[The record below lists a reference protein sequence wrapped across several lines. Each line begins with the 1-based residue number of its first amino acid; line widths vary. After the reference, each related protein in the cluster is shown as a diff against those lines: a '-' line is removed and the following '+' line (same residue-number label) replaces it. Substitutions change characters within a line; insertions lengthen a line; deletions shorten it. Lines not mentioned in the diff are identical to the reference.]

1 MPKYGPT
8 PEYKVMTKHGAPMKM
23 NEAHETALADPILL
37 AKIDRLFACN
47 VGEYISLPQL
57 VAVGDQSSGKSSVLE
72 GLTGLSFPRD
82 SGLCTRFVTQIIFC
96 RMQNLTDREISASII
111 PGPGAS
117 PEQEQKLRA
126 WSAAGVHTLKTSGFS
141 KMIQDVHEVMGL
153 STGPDDKKPTF
164 SNSVLRLEICG
175 PDEDHLSV
183 IDVPGIFKNTTIGPT
198 TKDDMALVR
207 NMVERY
213 MANPRSIMLTV
224 VPANVDIATQEIIE
238 MAHELDPTGARTLG
252 ILTKPDLVDKG
263 AEDKVINLIENG
275 STTGQLGWVLL
286 RNLGKQELQDGLDRD
301 LKESAFHATTT
312 WSRVSTENYGVN
324 ALRTRLKELL
334 TSNVRR
340 VFPEVR
346 VELAKKLK
354 EATKAFDAL
363 GIERS
368 SPEQQRKILLDIVS
382 RFESITR
389 RALTTDYGSS
399 DIFNNHELRLA
410 TMISGRNST
419 FAKDMAVRGHEYNFV
434 SGDGDSEDERQKMS
448 RESRNLI
455 LSYDATIFKSD
466 ASRKL
471 PDAPDIQE
479 MLEIPTPVPAPRSF
493 GIHTWIDQAY
503 SNSRGFEIGT
513 FNPTIVSTLFREQT
527 AKWPTLGMG
536 YVSDIIIIIH
546 QFIVRVLNDICVDNN
561 IAASIISLIMDELTD
576 RYRLAQDQVKF
587 LLTVEREGTLMTMNH
602 YLNDN
607 LQKCRQNRIGNAMS
621 MSTTGD
627 SEFVEVV
634 RLGDIGQAHHMSN
647 QTHTVNDIHDILKS
661 YYKVARKRFVDSVCM
676 QAADY
681 YLVTG
686 PQTPMNLL
694 SPTWVNDLSNDKLA
708 EIAGED
714 ANTLRKRRQ
723 LRKQIEDL
731 EAGKNALA
739 S

>member
-1 MPKYGPT
+1 MD
-8 PEYKVMTKHGAPMKM
+8 EAPGI
-23 NEAHETALADPILL
+23 ALADPILL
-37 AKIDRLFACN
+37 AKIDNLFACN

-72 GLTGLSFPRD
+72 ALTGLKFPRD
-82 SGLCTRFVTQIIFC
+82 SGLCTRFVTQIIFR
-96 RMQNLTDREISASII
+96 RMKSLTGREISASIL

-117 PEQEQKLRA
+117 AQKEQKLRA
-126 WSAAGVHTLKTSGFS
+126 WSAAGVHTLTDSGFS
-141 KMIQDVHEVMGL
+141 KMMKDVHEVMGL
-153 STGPDDKKPTF
+153 STSPGDKKPTF

-175 PDEDHLSV
+175 PDEDHLTV

-207 NMVERY
+207 SMVERY
-213 MANPRSIMLTV
+213 MKNPRSIMLTV

-263 AEDKVINLIENG
+263 AENKVINLIENG
-275 STTGQLGWVLL
+275 STTGQLGWHLL
-286 RNLGKQELQDGLDRD
+286 RNLGQQELQDDLDRD
-301 LKESAFHATTT
+301 LKEKSFYSTTI
-312 WSRVSTENYGVN
+312 WNRVSADNYGVD
-324 ALRTRLKELL
+324 ALRVRLKELL
-334 TSNVRR
+334 TSIVRR

-354 EATKAFDAL
+354 ETTKALDAL
-363 GIERS
+363 GIERVS
-368 SPEQQRKILLDIVS
+368 EQQQRKVLLDIVS
-382 RFESITR
+382 QFESITR
-389 RALTTDYGSS
+389 CALSTDYGSS
-399 DIFNNHELRLA
+399 DIFNNKELRLA

-419 FAKDMAVRGHEYNFV
+419 FAKDMATRGHEYSFASV
-434 SGDGDSEDERQKMS
+434 DVDSEDKRQKLS
-448 RESRNLI
+448 QESQSLI
-455 LSYDATIFKSD
+455 LSYDANLFKSD

-471 PDAPDIQE
+471 PDIPDIQE
-479 MLEIPTPVPAPRSF
+479 ILEDPTSVPAPRSF

-527 AKWPTLGMG
+527 AKWPVLSMG
-536 YVSDIIIIIH
+536 YVNDIIIIIH
-546 QFIVRVLNDICVDNN
+546 QFIVRILNEICIDKD
-561 IAASIISLIMDELTD
+561 IAASMISLIMDELTD
-576 RYRLAQDQVKF
+576 CYRLAQGQVKF

-607 LQKCRQNRIGNAMS
+607 LQRCRQNRLGNTMT
-621 MSTTGD
+621 MSTTQD
-627 SEFVEVV
+627 SDFVEVV
-634 RLGDIGQAHHMSN
+634 RLSDNGPKHHVSN
-647 QTHTVNDIHDILKS
+647 QAHTVNDIHDILAS

-694 SPTWVNDLSNDKLA
+694 SPTWVNDLSSNKLA

-714 ANTLRKRRQ
+714 AATLRKRCQ

-731 EAGKNALA
+731 EAGKKALA